1 MERFRAAGLELV
13 ELGARDLPR
22 IQDLLERCA
31 EWWALIHGRAPRD
44 DEAERLLQDLPPR
57 YRRRWLVGVAGR
69 DGALAGLLDA
79 ADGYPERGI
88 TWIGL
93 MLFDPAARSRGLGAA
108 LVAELEREVRAAG
121 AVALQLIVQ
130 AQNPRARAFW
140 ERMGFSPV
148 GDARVRAG
156 RLVNDVA
163 VLRRDL
169 RAAAAGSPGPAGQPM
184 RAGDRGAREG

>member
-1 MERFRAAGLELV
+1 MDHFRAAGLELQ

-44 DEAERLLQDLPPR
+44 DEAEWLLQDLPPR
-57 YRRRWLVGVAGR
+57 FDRRRLIGVAAGG
-69 DGALAGLLDA
+69 GALAGLVDA
-79 ADGYPERGI
+79 TDGWPQRGI

-93 MLFDPAARSRGLGAA
+93 MLFEPASRSRGLGAA
-108 LVAELEREVRAAG
+108 LLAELERELRGAGTRA
-121 AVALQLIVQ
+121 VQLMVQ

-140 ERMGFSPV
+140 ERMGFSPMAS
-148 GDARVRAG
+148 ARVRAG
-156 RLVNDVA
+156 RLVNDVT

-169 RAAAAGSPGPAGQPM
+169 AVPTVDGQP
-184 RAGDRGAREG
+184 RGRGAA